1 MAEEKQRLSPQE
13 IQERKISLVKERG
26 SRVLLINSPL
36 GATLCTILRQFDLAY
51 ANFKGR
57 LGEMGGISYEE
68 GEALMA
74 EGRTIVMAFSDFT
87 DKLCRRIHFRYYTP
101 REIEEY
107 LRELEVQETESKCK
121 RGAGKPACG
130 SGRLF
135 ASPEQKWSTIASSRE
150 GLAVPLLKTR
160 RRYEQTSSPNRKPR
174 RKNTTTWPVR
184 QSFQSK
190 RVDSIHRFQFVLIN
204 KVGVAQN
211 HL

>member
-36 GATLCTILRQFDLAY
+36 GSTLCTILRQFDLAY

-68 GEALMA
+68 GEVLMA
-74 EGRTIVMAFSDFT
+74 EGREVVMAFSDFT

-107 LRELEVQETESKCK
+107 LRELEEQETESK
-121 RGAGKPACG
+121 
-130 SGRLF
+130 
-135 ASPEQKWSTIASSRE
+135 
-150 GLAVPLLKTR
+150 
-160 RRYEQTSSPNRKPR
+160 
-174 RKNTTTWPVR
+174 
-184 QSFQSK
+184 
-190 RVDSIHRFQFVLIN
+190 
-204 KVGVAQN
+204 
-211 HL
+211 